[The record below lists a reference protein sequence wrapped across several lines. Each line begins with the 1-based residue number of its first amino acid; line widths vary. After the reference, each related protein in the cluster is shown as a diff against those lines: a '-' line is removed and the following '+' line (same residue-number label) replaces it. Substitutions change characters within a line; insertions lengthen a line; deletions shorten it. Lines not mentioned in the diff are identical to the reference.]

1 MQTSVTSMLQLLREL
16 EELVRHEGIATEE
29 LHRVELELRENRR
42 DSDDSERSQ
51 SHARG
56 RRHKGSGQVRGKKSR
71 SRKTVLIRAECDP
84 KKRDE
89 HALCSYG
96 ASVRFNGCIINI

>member
-56 RRHKGSGQVRGKKSR
+56 RDTKGMDRLEEKESLKK
-71 SRKTVLIRAECDP
+71 DGG
-84 KKRDE
+84 D
-89 HALCSYG
+89 
-96 ASVRFNGCIINI
+96 